1 MTDRICLLAPAATA
15 WPGHI
20 HTAYDRTPGG
30 DREFPAVEKAAG
42 KELATVGRASVEDV
56 GVSGLSASVQP
67 PSSSSDG
74 APSSA
79 SRSAPAGS
87 ATSPAPAFVLNGTW
101 K

>member
-30 DREFPAVEKAAG
+30 DREFPAVEKATG

-56 GVSGLSASVQP
+56 GVSARRAR
-67 PSSSSDG
+67 D
-74 APSSA
+74 A
-79 SRSAPAGS
+79 RYE
-87 ATSPAPAFVLNGTW
+87 
-101 K
+101 